1 MISKLS
7 EKAVDVLSVHN
18 CIAQDE
24 KELYVYGFFMLFSK
38 AFFFLLTIIYGMLF
52 GVVLESVLFYI
63 TFIVLRSYA
72 GGVHASKEST
82 CTICTSLAMLLCVAA
97 IRACMELS
105 LLAVPLALL
114 ALSTICIL
122 LLSPLDSAEKK
133 LTEEE
138 KKEYRKKSYVFTAL
152 ILVVALLA
160 LEHERAGFSYACMVC
175 LVLESIL
182 LIAAKIRNHKYVI
195 TEIN

>member
-52 GVVLESVLFYI
+52 GVVLESILFYI

-105 LLAVPLALL
+105 LLAVPLMLL

-122 LLSPLDSAEKK
+122 FLSPLDSAEKR
-133 LTEEE
+133 LMEEE

-152 ILVVALLA
+152 ILLAAILA
-160 LEHERAGFSYACMVC
+160 LICGLTRLFYPSVTS
-175 LVLESIL
+175 LVLESVL
-182 LIAAKIRNHKYVI
+182 LVAGKAKEVLSERI
-195 TEIN
+195 

>member
-18 CIAQDE
+18 YIAQDE

-38 AFFFLLTIIYGMLF
+38 AFFFLLTVIYGVLF
-52 GVVLESVLFYI
+52 GIVLESILFYI
-63 TFIVLRSYA
+63 TFIVIRGYA

-105 LLAVPLALL
+105 LITVPLFLL

-122 LLSPLDSAEKK
+122 LLSPLDSAEKR

-138 KKEYRKKSYVFTAL
+138 KKEYQKKSHVFTAL
-152 ILVVALLA
+152 ILLAAILA
-160 LEHERAGFSYACMVC
+160 LICGLTRLFYPCVTS
-175 LVLESIL
+175 LLLESVL
-182 LIAAKIRNHKYVI
+182 LIAGKKKAFLSVRV
-195 TEIN
+195 

>member
-18 CIAQDE
+18 CIAQEE

-38 AFFFLLTIIYGMLF
+38 AFFLLLTVIYGVLF

-63 TFIVLRSYA
+63 TFTVLRSYA
-72 GGVHASKEST
+72 GGIHASKEST

-97 IRACMELS
+97 IRVCVELS
-105 LLAVPLALL
+105 LLAVPFVLL

-122 LLSPLDSAEKK
+122 ILSPLDSAEKR
-133 LTEEE
+133 LMEEE
-138 KKEYRKKSYVFTAL
+138 KKEYRKKTYRITTLIVSAAILAL
-152 ILVVALLA
+152 ICGLTRLFYPCVTSL
-160 LEHERAGFSYACMVC
+160 M
-175 LVLESIL
+175 LESL
-182 LIAAKIRNHKYVI
+182 LLVAGKAKGVLSERI
-195 TEIN
+195 